1 MYFLNN
7 LLLDSQNI
15 LKSEI
20 RELYNLTT
28 FFCVGFMLKADLCV
42 AVLGVLG
49 VVNFGD
55 LSPETL
61 DSSLVYNILFPSRF
75 KSSLQYIVSR

>member
-28 FFCVGFMLKADLCV
+28 FFCVGFMLEANLGV
-42 AVLGVLG
+42 AVLGVSG

-55 LSPETL
+55 LSPG
-61 DSSLVYNILFPSRF
+61 RF
-75 KSSLQYIVSR
+75 KSSLQNIVSK